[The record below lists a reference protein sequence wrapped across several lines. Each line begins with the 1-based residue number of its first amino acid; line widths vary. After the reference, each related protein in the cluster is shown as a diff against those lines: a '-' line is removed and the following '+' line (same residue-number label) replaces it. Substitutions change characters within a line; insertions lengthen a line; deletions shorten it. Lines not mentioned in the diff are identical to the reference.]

1 MAPAKYASTAM
12 SCMET
17 SFGLGT
23 MMGPFLGGNYNL
35 RGKGGPWWGYYL
47 DFGGSQWLW
56 GMGGV
61 SRCAFRYIVDV
72 LNKLFLCVLN
82 KLIF

>member
-23 MMGPFLGGNYNL
+23 MMGPFLGGKYKL
-35 RGKGGPWWGYYL
+35 RVWDHDGTIPW
-47 DFGGSQWLW
+47 
-56 GMGGV
+56 
-61 SRCAFRYIVDV
+61 R
-72 LNKLFLCVLN
+72 
-82 KLIF
+82 